1 MGLIALVFSNEFVKK
16 LEEMGNVVNGELG
29 SEEGR
34 GGGGDGCGPKAT
46 REEAAAEET
55 LTIAI

>member
-16 LEEMGNVVNGELG
+16 LEEMGNAVNGELG

-34 GGGGDGCGPKAT
+34 GGGDGCGPKAT
-46 REEAAAEET
+46 REEEEAEET